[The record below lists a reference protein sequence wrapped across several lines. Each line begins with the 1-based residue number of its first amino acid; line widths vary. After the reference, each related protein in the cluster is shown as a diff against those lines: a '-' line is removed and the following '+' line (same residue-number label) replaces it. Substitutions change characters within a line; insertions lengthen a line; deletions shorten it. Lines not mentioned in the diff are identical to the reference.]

1 MTSIGDY
8 IHIIEVVYPS
18 LVTAAALGIAG
29 GIVGTFVLLR
39 REALLTLAMP
49 QVVAVG
55 AAIGLRMGWP
65 SLPPALAAVILAVL
79 LLAWSRRQREG
90 NWILPALYIGGL
102 SLSFLV
108 IAHSGQHVIEMQNLF
123 TGMDVTMTPLEMAI
137 TSPIL
142 LATGSLCAVPWRR
155 WLLLAQAPAVAEA
168 AGRRTNRWETL
179 FLCILA
185 VILLMGTSSLG
196 AVMVIAML
204 FLPAATALP
213 WANRIPTALLFSAIL
228 AVFFLAAG
236 LVVSIEFN
244 LPLSQSVGGFSFC
257 SLVISHAAARALK

>member
-1 MTSIGDY
+1 MTSFSDY
-8 IHIIEVVYPS
+8 IDTIRVVYPS
-18 LVTAAALGIAG
+18 LVTAAALGISG
-29 GIVGTFVLLR
+29 GIVGAFVLLR

-65 SLPPALAAVILAVL
+65 SLPPALGAVIIAVL

-90 NWILPALYIGGL
+90 NWLLPALYIGGL
-102 SLSFLV
+102 SLSFLI
-108 IAHSGQHVIEMQNLF
+108 IAHSGEHVVEMQNLF
-123 TGMDVTMTPLEMAI
+123 TGMDVTMTPREMLI

-142 LATGSLCAVPWRR
+142 LLTGALCALLWRR

-213 WANRIPTALLFSAIL
+213 WANRIPTALTLSIIL
-228 AVFFLAAG
+228 AVIFLAAG
-236 LVVSIEFN
+236 VLLSIEWN
-244 LPLSQSVGGFSFC
+244 LPLSQSVGGFGFC
-257 SLVISHAAARALK
+257 ALVVSHAAARVLK

>member
-1 MTSIGDY
+1 MTPLSDY
-8 IHIIEVVYPS
+8 LETIRVVYPS
-18 LVTAAALGIAG
+18 LVTAAALGIGG
-29 GIVGTFVLLR
+29 GIIGTFVLLR

-65 SLPPALAAVILAVL
+65 SLPPALGAVILAVL
-79 LLAWSRRQREG
+79 LLAWSKRQREG
-90 NWILPALYIGGL
+90 HWLLPALYIGGL

-108 IAHSGQHVIEMQNLF
+108 IAHSGEHVIEMQNMF
-123 TGMDVTMTPLEMAI
+123 TGMDVTMTPQQMAI
-137 TSPIL
+137 NSPIL
-142 LATGSLCAVPWRR
+142 LAAGALCAVLWRR
-155 WLLLAQAPAVAEA
+155 WLLIAQAPAIAEA

-213 WANRIPTALLFSAIL
+213 WANRVPTALVFSMIL
-228 AVFFLAAG
+228 SLIFLVAG
-236 LVVSIEFN
+236 LVLSIEFN
-244 LPLSQSVGGFSFC
+244 LPLSQSVGGFGFC
-257 SLVISHAAARALK
+257 CLVVSHAAARVL

>member
-1 MTSIGDY
+1 MIPISEYLDTIR
-8 IHIIEVVYPS
+8 VVYPS
-18 LVTAAALGIAG
+18 LVTAAALGISG
-29 GIVGTFVLLR
+29 GIVGAFVLLR

-65 SLPPALAAVILAVL
+65 SLAPALAAVIVAVL

-90 NWILPALYIGGL
+90 NWLLPALYIGGL
-102 SLSFLV
+102 SLSFLI
-108 IAHSGQHVIEMQNLF
+108 IAHSGQHVSEMQNLF
-123 TGMDVTMTPLEMAI
+123 TGMDVTMTPEQMMI
-137 TSPIL
+137 ISPIL
-142 LATGSLCAVPWRR
+142 LATAALCAVLWRR
-155 WLLLAQAPAVAEA
+155 WLLIAQAPAVAEA

-185 VILLMGTSSLG
+185 VILLLGTNSLG

-213 WANRIPTALLFSAIL
+213 WSARVPTALIFSMFL
-228 AVFFLAAG
+228 ALIFLAAG
-236 LVVSIEFN
+236 FVLSVRFD
-244 LPLSQSVGGFSFC
+244 LPLSQSVGGLGFC
-257 SLVISHAAARALK
+257 ALVVSHAAARALR